1 MTCWLEWEGLNK
13 FRKRKSV
20 TEPLGDMFDCTC
32 NLSLLFREM
41 AQSKQGG
48 LRYTLWPTHA
58 ENLLTGMSWA
68 MTKPFHRSL
77 IGNMIPCYFRSNSAM
92 TFSAACFFSFQY
104 TWDKLSY
111 LIFLHMTSCPLH
123 PRETWAI
130 SPWSTPVRSSLAPS
144 YGRCYIYKLIR
155 EEHPGPKD
163 VCTFLASSPARALS
177 LPFNSDWTGSS
188 GSWDHVAYVM
198 SKHWPGNPLG
208 KR

>member
-130 SPWSTPVRSSLAPS
+130 SQGPLPLDPPWHLPMVGVTSISSSEKSIQVHRMCVHSWLHHLLELCLFHSTAIGQAALAHE
-144 YGRCYIYKLIR
+144 I
-155 EEHPGPKD
+155 
-163 VCTFLASSPARALS
+163 
-177 LPFNSDWTGSS
+177 
-188 GSWDHVAYVM
+188 M
-198 SKHWPGNPLG
+198 
-208 KR
+208 